1 MYYYKVNRMSDNF
14 FAGDDSDYIEARI
27 NNIGFLDTMGLEGAI
42 VLKSIDGIDFP
53 IVAFSGEVA
62 QHIALFQQGKKND
75 IPTIY
80 NLVEEIAVMH
90 DLLLLEVRIYQSKSI
105 LRANLY
111 FQNRKKEILILRNYR
126 ASDAIALAAY
136 CDVPIKL
143 RKTLLEKKDNEIG
156 IWGKEISHVNDVFYV
171 KNLN

>member
-1 MYYYKVNRMSDNF
+1 MSENF
-14 FAGDDSDYIEARI
+14 FAGDDSDYVEARI

-136 CDVPIKL
+136 YDVPIKL
-143 RKTLLEKKDNEIG
+143 RKKLLEKKDNEVG
-156 IWGKEISHVNDVFYV
+156 I
-171 KNLN
+171 

>member
-1 MYYYKVNRMSDNF
+1 MYYYKVNRMSENF
-14 FAGDDSDYIEARI
+14 FAGDDSDYVEARI

-62 QHIALFQQGKKND
+62 QHIALFQQGKKNE

-80 NLVEEIAVMH
+80 NLVEEITVMH

-136 CDVPIKL
+136 YDVPIKL
-143 RKTLLEKKDNEIG
+143 RKTLLEKKDNEVG
-156 IWGKEISHVNDVFYV
+156 I
-171 KNLN
+171 

>member
-1 MYYYKVNRMSDNF
+1 V
-14 FAGDDSDYIEARI
+14 EVRI

-42 VLKSIDGIDFP
+42 ALKSIDGIDFP

-90 DLLLLEVRIYQSKSI
+90 DLLLLEVRIYQSDSV
-105 LRANLY
+105 LRSNLY

-136 CDVPIKL
+136 YDAPIKL
-143 RKTLLEKKDNEIG
+143 RKTLLEKKDNEMG
-156 IWGKEISHVNDVFYV
+156 V
-171 KNLN
+171 

>member
-1 MYYYKVNRMSDNF
+1 MYHYKVNRMSENF
-14 FAGDDSDYIEARI
+14 FAGDDSDYVEARI
-27 NNIGFLDTMGLEGAI
+27 NNIGFLDTIGLEGAI

-62 QHIALFQQGKKND
+62 QHIALFQQGKKNE

-136 CDVPIKL
+136 YDVPIKL
-143 RKTLLEKKDNEIG
+143 RKTLLEKKDNEVG
-156 IWGKEISHVNDVFYV
+156 I
-171 KNLN
+171 

>member
-1 MYYYKVNRMSDNF
+1 MPDNLF
-14 FAGDDSDYIEARI
+14 SEDNPDYVEVRI

-42 VLKSIDGIDFP
+42 VLKSLDGIEFP

-62 QHIALFQQGKKND
+62 QHIALFNQGKKND

-80 NLVEEIAVMH
+80 NLVEEIAAMH
-90 DLLLLEVRIYQSKSI
+90 DLLLLEVRIYQSESI

-136 CDVPIKL
+136 YDIPIKL
-143 RKTLLEKKDNEIG
+143 RKTLLEKNNNKISG
-156 IWGKEISHVNDVFYV
+156 I
-171 KNLN
+171 

>member
-1 MYYYKVNRMSDNF
+1 MYYYKVNRMSENF
-14 FAGDDSDYIEARI
+14 FAGDDSDYVEARI

-62 QHIALFQQGKKND
+62 QHIALFQQGKKNE

-136 CDVPIKL
+136 YDVSIKL
-143 RKTLLEKKDNEIG
+143 RKTLLEKKDNEVG
-156 IWGKEISHVNDVFYV
+156 I
-171 KNLN
+171 

>member
-1 MYYYKVNRMSDNF
+1 MSDNLF
-14 FAGDDSDYIEARI
+14 TSDDPDFVEARI
-27 NNIGFLDTMGLEGAI
+27 NNIGFLDNMGLEGAL
-42 VLKSIDGIDFP
+42 VLKSINGIDFP

-80 NLVEEIAVMH
+80 NLVEEIAAMH
-90 DLLLLEVRIYQSKSI
+90 DLLLLEVRIYQSETI

-111 FQNRKKEILILRNYR
+111 FQNKKKEILILRNYR

-136 CDVPIKL
+136 YDVPIKL
-143 RKTLLEKKDNEIG
+143 RKTLLERKDKEIG
-156 IWGKEISHVNDVFYV
+156 V
-171 KNLN
+171 

>member
-1 MYYYKVNRMSDNF
+1 MYHYKVNRMSENF
-14 FAGDDSDYIEARI
+14 FAGDDLDYVEARI

-62 QHIALFQQGKKND
+62 QHIALFQQGKKNE

-136 CDVPIKL
+136 YDVPIKL
-143 RKTLLEKKDNEIG
+143 RKTLLEKKDNEVG
-156 IWGKEISHVNDVFYV
+156 I
-171 KNLN
+171 

>member
-1 MYYYKVNRMSDNF
+1 MSDNF
-14 FAGDDSDYIEARI
+14 FAGNDSDYVEARI

-90 DLLLLEVRIYQSKSI
+90 DLLLLEVRIYQSKSC
-105 LRANLY
+105 A
-111 FQNRKKEILILRNYR
+111 
-126 ASDAIALAAY
+126 
-136 CDVPIKL
+136 V
-143 RKTLLEKKDNEIG
+143 
-156 IWGKEISHVNDVFYV
+156 
-171 KNLN
+171 

>member
-1 MYYYKVNRMSDNF
+1 MSDNL
-14 FAGDDSDYIEARI
+14 FAGDDSDYVEARI

-90 DLLLLEVRIYQSKSI
+90 DLLLLEVRIYQSDSV
-105 LRANLY
+105 LRSNLY

-136 CDVPIKL
+136 YDAPIKL
-143 RKTLLEKKDNEIG
+143 RKTLLEKKDNERG
-156 IWGKEISHVNDVFYV
+156 V
-171 KNLN
+171 

>member
-1 MYYYKVNRMSDNF
+1 MSDSLF
-14 FAGDDSDYIEARI
+14 SGDDTDYVEARI
-27 NNIGFLDTMGLEGAI
+27 NKIGFLDEMGLEGAI

-62 QHIALFQQGKKND
+62 SHIALFQQGKKND

-90 DLLLLEVRIYQSKSI
+90 DLLLMEVRIYQSESI

-111 FQNRKKEILILRNYR
+111 FQNRKKDTLTLRNYR
-126 ASDAIALAAY
+126 ASDAIAL
-136 CDVPIKL
+136 
-143 RKTLLEKKDNEIG
+143 LLTMT
-156 IWGKEISHVNDVFYV
+156 FQ
-171 KNLN
+171 

>member
-1 MYYYKVNRMSDNF
+1 MYHYKVNRMSENF
-14 FAGDDSDYIEARI
+14 FAGDDSDYVEARI

-62 QHIALFQQGKKND
+62 QHIALFQQGKKNE

-90 DLLLLEVRIYQSKSI
+90 DLLLLEVRIYQSETI
-105 LRANLY
+105 LRSNLY
-111 FQNRKKEILILRNYR
+111 FQKKRNFNTQ
-126 ASDAIALAAY
+126 
-136 CDVPIKL
+136 KL
-143 RKTLLEKKDNEIG
+143 SSFRCNSFGCLL
-156 IWGKEISHVNDVFYV
+156 
-171 KNLN
+171 

>member
-1 MYYYKVNRMSDNF
+1 MSDNL
-14 FAGDDSDYIEARI
+14 FAGDDSDYVEARI

-90 DLLLLEVRIYQSKSI
+90 DLLLLEVRIYQSDSV
-105 LRANLY
+105 LRSNLY

-136 CDVPIKL
+136 YDAPIKL
-143 RKTLLEKKDNEIG
+143 RKILLEKKDNEMG
-156 IWGKEISHVNDVFYV
+156 V
-171 KNLN
+171 

>member
-1 MYYYKVNRMSDNF
+1 MQQIMIILFPSKNVSYATKHKIIIIYKFLSNIMMCIITGLERMSDNLF
-14 FAGDDSDYIEARI
+14 TSDDSEYVEEELTILV
-27 NNIGFLDTMGLEGAI
+27 FDTMGLEGAL

-90 DLLLLEVRIYQSKSI
+90 DLLLLEVRIYQSDSI
-105 LRANLY
+105 LRANLL
-111 FQNRKKEILILRNYR
+111 F
-126 ASDAIALAAY
+126 
-136 CDVPIKL
+136 
-143 RKTLLEKKDNEIG
+143 
-156 IWGKEISHVNDVFYV
+156 
-171 KNLN
+171 

>member
-1 MYYYKVNRMSDNF
+1 MSENF
-14 FAGDDSDYIEARI
+14 FAGDDSDYVEARI

-62 QHIALFQQGKKND
+62 QHIALFQQGKKNE

-136 CDVPIKL
+136 YDAPIKL

-156 IWGKEISHVNDVFYV
+156 I
-171 KNLN
+171 

>member
-1 MYYYKVNRMSDNF
+1 MSENF
-14 FAGDDSDYIEARI
+14 FAGDDSDYVEARI

-62 QHIALFQQGKKND
+62 QHIALFQQGKKNE

-136 CDVPIKL
+136 YDVPIKL
-143 RKTLLEKKDNEIG
+143 RKTLLEKKDNEVG
-156 IWGKEISHVNDVFYV
+156 I
-171 KNLN
+171 

>member
-1 MYYYKVNRMSDNF
+1 MSDNL
-14 FAGDDSDYIEARI
+14 FAGDDSDYVEARI

-90 DLLLLEVRIYQSKSI
+90 DLLLLEVRIYQSDSV
-105 LRANLY
+105 LRSNLY

-136 CDVPIKL
+136 YDAPIKL
-143 RKTLLEKKDNEIG
+143 RKTLLEKKDNEMG
-156 IWGKEISHVNDVFYV
+156 V
-171 KNLN
+171 

>member
-1 MYYYKVNRMSDNF
+1 MSENF
-14 FAGDDSDYIEARI
+14 FAGDDSDYVEARI

-75 IPTIY
+75 IPTVY

-136 CDVPIKL
+136 YDVPIKL
-143 RKTLLEKKDNEIG
+143 RKTLLEKKDNEVG
-156 IWGKEISHVNDVFYV
+156 I
-171 KNLN
+171 

>member
-1 MYYYKVNRMSDNF
+1 MSDNLF
-14 FAGDDSDYIEARI
+14 PEDNSDYVEARI
-27 NNIGFLDTMGLEGAI
+27 NNIGFLDSMGLEGAL
-42 VLKSIDGIDFP
+42 VLKSIDGVEFP

-62 QHIALFQQGKKND
+62 QHIALFQQGQKNA

-90 DLLLLEVRIYQSKSI
+90 DLLLLEVRIYQSESL

-136 CDVPIKL
+136 YDISIKL
-143 RKTLLEKKDNEIG
+143 RKTLLEKKDKEIG
-156 IWGKEISHVNDVFYV
+156 V
-171 KNLN
+171 

>member
-111 FQNRKKEILILRNYR
+111 FQNRKKEIMILRNYR

-136 CDVPIKL
+136 YDIPIKL

-156 IWGKEISHVNDVFYV
+156 I
-171 KNLN
+171 

>member
-1 MYYYKVNRMSDNF
+1 MSENF
-14 FAGDDSDYIEARI
+14 FAGDDSDYVEARI

-62 QHIALFQQGKKND
+62 QHIALFQQGKKNE

-136 CDVPIKL
+136 YDVPIKL
-143 RKTLLEKKDNEIG
+143 RKKLLEKKDNEVG
-156 IWGKEISHVNDVFYV
+156 I
-171 KNLN
+171 

>member
-1 MYYYKVNRMSDNF
+1 MSNNLF
-14 FAGDDSDYIEARI
+14 TSDDSDFVEARI
-27 NNIGFLDTMGLEGAI
+27 NNIGFLDTMGR
-42 VLKSIDGIDFP
+42 
-53 IVAFSGEVA
+53 EVA

-90 DLLLLEVRIYQSKSI
+90 DLLLLEVRIYQSETI

-111 FQNRKKEILILRNYR
+111 FQNKKKEILILRNYR

-136 CDVPIKL
+136 YDVPIKL
-143 RKTLLEKKDNEIG
+143 RKTLLERKDKEIG
-156 IWGKEISHVNDVFYV
+156 V
-171 KNLN
+171 

>member
-1 MYYYKVNRMSDNF
+1 MSDNF

-111 FQNRKKEILILRNYR
+111 FQNRKKEIMILRNYR

-136 CDVPIKL
+136 YDIPIKL

-156 IWGKEISHVNDVFYV
+156 I
-171 KNLN
+171 

>member
-1 MYYYKVNRMSDNF
+1 MYHYKVNRMSENF
-14 FAGDDSDYIEARI
+14 FAGDDSDYVEARI

-111 FQNRKKEILILRNYR
+111 FQNRKKEIMILRNYR

-136 CDVPIKL
+136 YDIPIKL

-156 IWGKEISHVNDVFYV
+156 I
-171 KNLN
+171 

>member
-1 MYYYKVNRMSDNF
+1 MSDSLFPEDNT
-14 FAGDDSDYIEARI
+14 DYVEVRI

-42 VLKSIDGIDFP
+42 VLKSMDGIEFP

-62 QHIALFQQGKKND
+62 QHIALFKQGKKND

-80 NLVEEIAVMH
+80 NLVEEIAAMQ
-90 DLLLLEVRIYQSKSI
+90 DLLLLEVRIYQSDSI

-111 FQNRKKEILILRNYR
+111 FQNRKKKILILRHYR

-136 CDVPIKL
+136 YDIPIKL

-156 IWGKEISHVNDVFYV
+156 GI
-171 KNLN
+171 